1 MIRSI
6 KQQAKVLVKG
16 LPGKYSLFILP
27 IILSIVNIT
36 ISYRE
41 TTIDSIDTQV
51 SLSATIF
58 PPLVTF
64 LIAFFTISAL
74 YTMLEVVRQ
83 ERKAVEFGDLMQSF
97 SGGRFAKLFVT
108 LLVRNLLIL
117 PWAFLFG
124 IGMGLMLGVMIVSLE
139 HSEPL
144 GSVGVII
151 TLLGLVLMVA
161 GMILI
166 IWKSNQYSQTEFVIY
181 DQIAQNRYQGPLAAI
196 KESKQLMKGHVFELF
211 KLYLSFIGWYLL
223 TFLTLGLVSIYLIP
237 YMTTTRAVY
246 YQYLLEQNGAPTSEY
261 QDGPIQESPFD
272 VR

>member
-41 TTIDSIDTQV
+41 TTIDSIDAQV

-97 SGGRFAKLFVT
+97 SGGRFAKLFVA
-108 LLVRNLLIL
+108 LLVRNLLLL
-117 PWAFLFG
+117 PWTFL
-124 IGMGLMLGVMIVSLE
+124 M
-139 HSEPL
+139 
-144 GSVGVII
+144 SVGLGIMFVFFIASFSSSDTHSGLLILLIGSALAIAGII
-151 TLLGLVLMVA
+151 LT
-161 GMILI
+161 
-166 IWKSNQYSQTEFVIY
+166 IWKSLQYSQTEFVIY

-237 YMTTTRAVY
+237 YITTTRAVY
-246 YQYLLEQNGAPTSEY
+246 YQYLLEQNGAPTTEY